1 MNTSVQTPRAAQT
14 AEAVQTTQ
22 SLNTPLHE
30 LAHAR
35 AGDKGDCLNI
45 SVIAYRSEDY
55 PRLVQAVTEQSVAE
69 HFSAR
74 QPKSVTRYLLPN
86 LQAMNFVLEGV
97 LDGGVNDSLNLDM
110 HGKTLSY
117 HLLSMAVE

>member
-1 MNTSVQTPRAAQT
+1 MRAMRT
-14 AEAVQTTQ
+14 E
-22 SLNTPLHE
+22 TPLYQ

-45 SVIAYRSEDY
+45 SVIAYREQDY
-55 PRLVQAVTEQSVAE
+55 PRLVQWLTEQRVSE
-69 HFSAR
+69 HFAAR
-74 QPKSVTRYLLPN
+74 QPASVTRYLLPN
-86 LQAMNFVLEGV
+86 LYAMNFVLEDV

-117 HLLSMAVE
+117 HLLSMGVGV

>member
-1 MNTSVQTPRAAQT
+1 MNAQTP
-14 AEAVQTTQ
+14 
-22 SLNTPLHE
+22 LYE

-45 SVIAYRSEDY
+45 SLIAYYPEDY
-55 PRLVQAVTEQSVAE
+55 DRLVNGVTAERVSE
-69 HFSAR
+69 HFGAR
-74 QPKSVTRYLLPN
+74 QPASVTRYLLPN
-86 LQAMNFVLEGV
+86 LHAMNFVLEDV

-117 HLLSMAVE
+117 HLLSMKI

>member
-1 MNTSVQTPRAAQT
+1 MRAMDTQTP
-14 AEAVQTTQ
+14 
-22 SLNTPLHE
+22 LYE

-45 SVIAYRSEDY
+45 SVIAFSEQDY
-55 PRLVQAVTEQSVAE
+55 ARLVQWVTEQRVSE
-69 HFSAR
+69 HFAAR
-74 QPKSVTRYLLPN
+74 QPASVTRYLLPN
-86 LQAMNFVLEGV
+86 LHAMNFVLEDV

-117 HLLSMAVE
+117 HMLSMKIGA

>member
-1 MNTSVQTPRAAQT
+1 MNTSLQTPRTAQT
-14 AEAVQTTQ
+14 AEAAEATQ

-55 PRLVQAVTEQSVAE
+55 PRLVQAVTEERVAQ
-69 HFSAR
+69 HFGAR

-86 LQAMNFVLEGV
+86 LHAMNFVLEGV

-117 HLLSMAVE
+117 HLLSMTVA